1 MRTLEHPTLGEVE
14 VIVEVM
20 ENEKH
25 FYLVRQ
31 KMITKITSNRWRVTR
46 KLVKA
51 KLTDRNSKMHHYCM
65 WGNTNI
71 PEEMGTTHIL
81 TNKGTKVQDKMV
93 NRYFFELVNAS
104 KKLNFAK

>member
-20 ENEKH
+20 NKGKH
-25 FYLVRQ
+25 FFLIRQ
-31 KMITKITSNRWRVTR
+31 KMITKITSSRWRVTM

-51 KLTDRNSKMHHYCM
+51 NLMDRNSKMHHYCM
-65 WGNTNI
+65 WGNTNN

-81 TNKGTKVQDKMV
+81 TKKGTKVQDKMV
-93 NRYFFELVNAS
+93 NRYFFEMVNAS
-104 KKLNFAK
+104 EKLNFAK